1 MAAVPEQM
9 AGQVNQNDLD
19 PIETKEWLEA
29 LDGVITHG

>member
-19 PIETKEWLEA
+19 PIETKEWNGMVLSA
-29 LDGVITHG
+29 FNGT